1 MQNDIKTAMWRIFK
15 SYKEEAI
22 TMNHYDFAEETDY
35 SEDQWLDFLSET
47 DVKEYID
54 KQLKVIQQAELS
66 KMIKDIGSSNSVG
79 QAQLMNA
86 LQKLNENKTIKKE
99 GPTFIYT
106 YVPLTD
112 AQKEADNIKEEEID
126 PFLRR

>member
-1 MQNDIKTAMWRIFK
+1 MNANRKESMWQTFK
-15 SYKEEAI
+15 KYKEDAI
-22 TMNHYDFAEETDY
+22 VMNHYDFAEKTDY
-35 SEDQWLDFLSET
+35 TEDEWLDFLSET
-47 DVKEYID
+47 DVKDYID

-66 KMIKDIGSSNSVG
+66 KMIKDVASSNSVG

-86 LQKLNENKTIKKE
+86 LQRLSENKTEKKE
-99 GPTFIYT
+99 GPIFIYT

-112 AQKEADNIKEEEID
+112 AQQEAENIKEETTD